1 MTHPENY
8 NGTIYQ
14 CDDTY
19 SDKDCTGWDLSG
31 RTDMSGI
38 IIHGLCLSNETPNA
52 AVLPPDLTGTT
63 FLLCNLD
70 NVFIPSGN
78 TLIGGSNRLF
88 QVQAD
93 GQDWLL
99 QTTAPLQLHGTSQ
112 AAPVGSLAAA
122 QAMVLTPLQP
132 LNLATTI
139 ADGLN
144 TDPSQIQGTS

>member
-19 SDKDCTGWDLSG
+19 SDKDCTGWDLSD

-52 AVLPPDLTGTT
+52 ATLPPDLTGTT
-63 FLLCNLD
+63 FLSCNLD
-70 NVFIPSGN
+70 NVFIPDGN
-78 TLIGGSNRLF
+78 TLINSSNRLF

-93 GQDWLL
+93 GQDWIVQASQNLSQGQRKFGGGGDGITYTPVSLL
-99 QTTAPLQLHGTSQ
+99 NPPG
-112 AAPVGSLAAA
+112 
-122 QAMVLTPLQP
+122 
-132 LNLATTI
+132 N
-139 ADGLN
+139 
-144 TDPSQIQGTS
+144 